1 MILGTSAMD
10 VPDDEGGR
18 LAVSWEP
25 SIAEDCAFLTVY
37 IQPSAISDRTE
48 DGASGPE
55 PSSVEG
61 FSVASIIPD
70 CASNGTTIDAIDG
83 QPLINGVAYDV
94 GVVASDAWLNADLGR
109 VMLSEATPF
118 VNRIG
123 SAEPPIPVSDLGAFD
138 HPDDRG
144 TAIDVSWSP
153 AVEDDFSHYIIW
165 VSEQPIALT
174 EDTATVSNGC
184 GCFRL
189 DQRNPSSSDRVEVTI
204 DRAQYGEG
212 FLVEERSI
220 QPDVELVVVVT
231 VHDVSGNVHVEDLQT
246 VRVTPVDNTLDTSPN
261 TGR

>member
-48 DGASGPE
+48 DGAGGPE

-94 GVVASDAWLNADLGR
+94 GVVASEHGSMPIWVESCSRRPRPSSIASGR
-109 VMLSEATPF
+109 LSHPSLSVTSLRSIIQMI
-118 VNRIG
+118 V
-123 SAEPPIPVSDLGAFD
+123 EPPSM
-138 HPDDRG
+138 
-144 TAIDVSWSP
+144 
-153 AVEDDFSHYIIW
+153 
-165 VSEQPIALT
+165 
-174 EDTATVSNGC
+174 
-184 GCFRL
+184 
-189 DQRNPSSSDRVEVTI
+189 
-204 DRAQYGEG
+204 
-212 FLVEERSI
+212 
-220 QPDVELVVVVT
+220 
-231 VHDVSGNVHVEDLQT
+231 
-246 VRVTPVDNTLDTSPN
+246 
-261 TGR
+261 